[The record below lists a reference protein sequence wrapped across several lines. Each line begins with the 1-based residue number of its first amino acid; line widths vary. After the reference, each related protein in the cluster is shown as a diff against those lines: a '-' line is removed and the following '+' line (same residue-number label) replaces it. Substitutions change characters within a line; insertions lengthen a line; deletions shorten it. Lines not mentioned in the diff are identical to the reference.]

1 MYHSE
6 SFLPQALRYLCSNG
20 YQIGCAIAG
29 SADGSVGEAIE
40 WCRYHP
46 YEEGIDPELEGVMTT
61 LVDQERP
68 LESSVRRLHAKKWK
82 DCLQAAE
89 DDLPKSI
96 YDMLP
101 PCEIPWVTKVTTA
114 NRPDE
119 EIGVEEIDGG
129 EIDGGETDDGETY
142 DGEIDGGEIDGEETY
157 DGETDVGET
166 YDGETYHEE
175 IDGEETY
182 DGETYDGEID
192 GGETYD
198 GETYDGETYDG
209 ETYDGETYVGEID
222 GGEID
227 GEETYG
233 EDIDE
238 G

>member
-1 MYHSE
+1 ME
-6 SFLPQALRYLCSNG
+6 
-20 YQIGCAIAG
+20 IGCAIAG

-82 DCLQAAE
+82 DYLQAAE

-114 NRPDE
+114 NRPD
-119 EIGVEEIDGG
+119 
-129 EIDGGETDDGETY
+129 GETDGE
-142 DGEIDGGEIDGEETY
+142 
-157 DGETDVGET
+157 
-166 YDGETYHEE
+166 
-175 IDGEETY
+175 
-182 DGETYDGEID
+182 EID

-209 ETYDGETYVGEID
+209 ETYHEEID
-222 GGEID
+222 
-227 GEETYG
+227 G

>member
-1 MYHSE
+1 MPSLTME
-6 SFLPQALRYLCSNG
+6 VCIAGCVDC
-20 YQIGCAIAG
+20 CAIAG

-119 EIGVEEIDGG
+119 EIGVEEINGG
-129 EIDGGETDDGETY
+129 EINGEETY
-142 DGEIDGGEIDGEETY
+142 DGEIDG
-157 DGETDVGET
+157 
-166 YDGETYHEE
+166 
-175 IDGEETY
+175 
-182 DGETYDGEID
+182 GETYDGEID

-198 GETYDGETYDG
+198 GETYGGETYDG
-209 ETYDGETYVGEID
+209 ETYDGETYHE
-222 GGEID
+222 EID
-227 GEETYG
+227 GERL
-233 EDIDE
+233 
-238 G
+238 